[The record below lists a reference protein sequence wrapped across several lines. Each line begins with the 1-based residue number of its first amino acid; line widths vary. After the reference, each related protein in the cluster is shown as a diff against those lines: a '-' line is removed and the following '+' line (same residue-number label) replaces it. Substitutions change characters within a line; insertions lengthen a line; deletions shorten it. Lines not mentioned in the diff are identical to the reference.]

1 LWAVKLQRSTDVKF
15 HEEGLME
22 ILEEVMSVALNELR
36 DVDNKGR

>member
-1 LWAVKLQRSTDVKF
+1 
-15 HEEGLME
+15 ME